1 MTGLQHSPHTLEKVR
16 ISVFMLLTLKSFET
30 VFLGFFLKTVSGHSH
45 FVQKDLL
52 LRKFPSIYVEKTIKN
67 IVLFKKPL
75 TLLFLAMMTRGVSRV
90 GLARHDAPC
99 LTLPPCRLRW
109 GSVSYP

>member
-30 VFLGFFLKTVSGHSH
+30 VFLGFFFFKTVSGHSH

-52 LRKFPSIYVEKTIKN
+52 LRKFPSIYVEKKQLKTLYCLN
-67 IVLFKKPL
+67 RPP
-75 TLLFLAMMTRGVSRV
+75 TLLFLATMTRGVSRV
-90 GLARHDAPC
+90 GLARHNG
-99 LTLPPCRLRW
+99 L
-109 GSVSYP
+109 

>member
-30 VFLGFFLKTVSGHSH
+30 VFLVFLKTVSGHSH

-52 LRKFPSIYVEKTIKN
+52 LRKFPSICVEKTIKN
-67 IVLFKKPL
+67 IILFRKTP
-75 TLLFLAMMTRGVSRV
+75 
-90 GLARHDAPC
+90 
-99 LTLPPCRLRW
+99 
-109 GSVSYP
+109 